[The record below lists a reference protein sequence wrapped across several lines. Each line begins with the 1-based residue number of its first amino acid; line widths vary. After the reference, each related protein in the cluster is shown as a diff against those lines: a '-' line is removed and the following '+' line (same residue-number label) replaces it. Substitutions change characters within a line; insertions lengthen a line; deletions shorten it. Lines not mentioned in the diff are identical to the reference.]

1 MLSLLFLLPLCAY
14 APPSISNSTGSA
26 ALAYTPCGRASGAR
40 HGTMVT
46 ATALYAFYT
55 PVTAVDRHEVY
66 LRRYESP
73 AATITI
79 TTAKYTPTTA
89 WFSTSPFSTCTS
101 TYPNT
106 CFTADICF
114 STTIHLLPQ
123 HERFQSFNFIM
134 DPEVAERWLVH
145 YKSTITSKKT
155 NFSKSLLQSTRS
167 TAQII
172 QSHILKIPK
181 TTHPRPYPRG
191 PRTRAT
197 EYTHKRKKR
206 ERAHGSFLQT
216 AEYPDHFIAPASLM
230 MP

>member
-1 MLSLLFLLPLCAY
+1 MPSLLFLLPYCAY
-14 APPSISNSTGSA
+14 APHPTS
-26 ALAYTPCGRASGAR
+26 
-40 HGTMVT
+40 VT
-46 ATALYAFYT
+46 APALPLWPNPAVAHQARGTGPWLPLLPYMFST
-55 PVTAVDRHEVY
+55 PSVTAVDRHEVY

-79 TTAKYTPTTA
+79 TTAKYTHTTA

-191 PRTRAT
+191 PRTRAS

>member
-1 MLSLLFLLPLCAY
+1 MLRGWQKASSFVLISLSRLNFYRPAKMLAPIFFFLSLPGAHR
-14 APPSISNSTGSA
+14 
-26 ALAYTPCGRASGAR
+26 GRR
-40 HGTMVT
+40 
-46 ATALYAFYT
+46 
-55 PVTAVDRHEVY
+55 
-66 LRRYESP
+66 
-73 AATITI
+73 I
-79 TTAKYTPTTA
+79 
-89 WFSTSPFSTCTS
+89 
-101 TYPNT
+101 
-106 CFTADICF
+106 
-114 STTIHLLPQ
+114 
-123 HERFQSFNFIM
+123 QSFDSIM

-191 PRTRAT
+191 PRTRAS